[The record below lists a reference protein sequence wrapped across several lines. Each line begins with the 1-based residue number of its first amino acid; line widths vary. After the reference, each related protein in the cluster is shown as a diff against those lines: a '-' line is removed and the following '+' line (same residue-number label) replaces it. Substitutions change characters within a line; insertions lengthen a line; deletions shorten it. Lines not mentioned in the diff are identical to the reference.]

1 MTPAAC
7 PECGRAVDP
16 LRARAVGVRAGK
28 VVAYCSADCKA
39 KAEGGPTVR
48 DDSAGTRVTVRT
60 PAKGVPVA
68 ASSSA
73 ASSPIALAIPQSAA
87 DLDSGPIIEIIRE
100 RSEPA
105 REPTPVPTRKPKR
118 ADTDTRAMQPPEDYD
133 DSDLGPPEED
143 VPDDVQRRS
152 PVTLIL
158 IAIVLAAVA
167 AVVAFA
173 LK

>member
-16 LRARAVGVRAGK
+16 LRARAVGVKGGK

-68 ASSSA
+68 AASP
-73 ASSPIALAIPQSAA
+73 ASSPIALAVPQSAA

-100 RSEPA
+100 KSEPA

-118 ADTDTRAMQPPEDYD
+118 ADTDTRAMQPPDDYD

-143 VPDDVQRRS
+143 VPDDGVQPRS
-152 PVTLIL
+152 PIRLIL

-167 AVVAFA
+167 AAVAFA